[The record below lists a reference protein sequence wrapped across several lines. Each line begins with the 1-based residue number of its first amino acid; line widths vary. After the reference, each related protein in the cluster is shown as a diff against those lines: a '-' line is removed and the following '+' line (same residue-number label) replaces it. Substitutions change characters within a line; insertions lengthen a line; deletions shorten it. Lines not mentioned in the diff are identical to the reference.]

1 MNDIWVIAQ
10 GDSEIGLAAAL
21 RFARAGA
28 RPVLCL
34 TQALS
39 AAAKEALKGC
49 PYEIASVDWQD
60 EQSVRAAAREAD
72 GLFYNRR
79 PPVVKES
86 LLTMPLECVDQ
97 LIDRDMIGAF
107 LAVKCFGEAMGKKKR
122 GSVALL
128 GSIHDDKPIGASATL
143 SLYAG
148 ALRNMCF
155 EAALYYGEK
164 NVRCNLI
171 EAGPLAGEGERLTG
185 GASRFYD
192 GYRYKIPSGAAGTAE
207 DMANLACF
215 LLSDQSAYI
224 NGAPLRMDGG
234 LVHEYIDALTNA
246 RAIRRMT
253 EAKNER

>member
-1 MNDIWVIAQ
+1 MNDFWVIAQ
-10 GDSEIGLAAAL
+10 GDSPVGLAAAL
-21 RFARAGA
+21 RFAREGA

-34 TQALS
+34 TDRLS
-39 AAAKEALKGC
+39 AAAEKALKGC
-49 PYEIASVDWQD
+49 AYETARVDWQD
-60 EQSVRAAAREAD
+60 EQSVRAAAEKAD

-79 PPVVKES
+79 PPIVKEPLIS
-86 LLTMPLECVDQ
+86 MPLERLDEM
-97 LIDRDMIGAF
+97 IDRDITGAF

-122 GSVALL
+122 GSIALL
-128 GSIHDDKPIGASATL
+128 GSIHDDKPTGSAATL

-155 EAALYYGEK
+155 EAALYYGER

-171 EAGPLAGEGERLTG
+171 EAGPLDGEGEQLTG
-185 GASRFYD
+185 GVSRFYE
-192 GYRYKIPSGAAGTAE
+192 GYRYKIPSGIAGTPE
-207 DMANLACF
+207 DTADLACF
-215 LLSDQSAYI
+215 LLSDQSAYV
-224 NGAPLRMDGG
+224 NGAPIRMDGG